1 MKTRIWEAAKSLL
14 IIVLICTLLLLTVA
28 AMPKEMVRGT
38 PWLSNLMQPL
48 APFLGLQEAEL
59 TYVEDA
65 QPVMDAAQPLR
76 ITVGNTAGR
85 YTAQWD
91 FASLD
96 SAFDMLGGLL
106 GQALD
111 TAGEMTEI
119 STRHLTV
126 ALSGPSVCFDYG
138 FPISTHLLGSWLDA
152 SSVNTDAAGE
162 MYILAVEEDQVNL
175 YVTGTEKYRAATS
188 VDPAALTAVLE
199 SVRPDG
205 SLYGFEASTRLQ
217 PLALL
222 PGTKPRMETAEASN
236 PCDTRYTEA
245 LATALGF
252 NPYDENRYIDSAG
265 ATWFSETSCS
275 LRVDTAGHILLSST
289 SADRFQADSDT
300 TEALVELSRE
310 LVQLTVGDAL
320 GEARIYLNS
329 VTRTG
334 PETTV
339 NFDYVLRGI
348 PVVCSSGPA
357 ASLTFSGQSLTEM
370 SVQVMTLACTGE
382 TVRLLPPQQ
391 AAAILPIG
399 GRLALQYACTGFG
412 ALGAGWVK

>member
-1 MKTRIWEAAKSLL
+1 MKKRILEAGKSLL
-14 IIVLICTLLLLTVA
+14 IIVLIVTLLLLTVA
-28 AMPKEMVRGT
+28 AMPKEMIRST
-38 PWLSNLMQPL
+38 PWLSNVLQPL
-48 APFLGLQEAEL
+48 APFFGLQEAEL

-119 STRHLTV
+119 TTQTVTEALTC
-126 ALSGPSVCFDYG
+126 PSVCFDYG
-138 FPISTHLLGSWLDA
+138 FPISARLLGSWLDA
-152 SSVNTDAAGE
+152 ATVPADVSGE
-162 MYILAVEEDQVNL
+162 RYILAVEDGQVNL
-175 YVTGTEKYRAATS
+175 YLAGEDKYCAATA
-188 VDPAALTAVLE
+188 VDSAALTAVLE
-199 SVRPDG
+199 SVKPDG
-205 SLYGFEASTRLQ
+205 SLYGFETSTRLQ
-217 PLALL
+217 SLALL
-222 PGTKPRMETAEASN
+222 PGVRPRMETAEAAN

-245 LATALGF
+245 LATELGF

-275 LRVDTAGHILLSST
+275 LQVDPAGQILLSST
-289 SADRFQADSDT
+289 SADRFQADSST
-300 TEALVELSRE
+300 EEALVELSRE
-310 LVQLTVGDAL
+310 LVQLTVGDVL
-320 GEARIYLNS
+320 GEARIYLNG

-334 PETTV
+334 TETIVT
-339 NFDYVLRGI
+339 FDYVLRGI

-357 ASLTFSGQSLTEM
+357 ASLTFSGQSLKEM
-370 SVQVMTLACTGE
+370 SVRVMSLSCTGE
-382 TVRLLPPQQ
+382 AVQLLPPQQ
-391 AAAILPIG
+391 AAAIIPLG
-399 GRLALQYACTGFG
+399 GKLALQYVCTGFG
-412 ALGAGWVK
+412 ALSAGWVK

>member
-138 FPISTHLLGSWLDA
+138 FPISTQLLGSWLDA
-152 SSVNTDAAGE
+152 SSVNTDASGE

-199 SVRPDG
+199 SVKPDG
-205 SLYGFEASTRLQ
+205 SLYGFETATRLQ
-217 PLALL
+217 SLALL
-222 PGTKPRMETAEASN
+222 PGTNPRMETAEASN

-252 NPYDENRYIDSAG
+252 NPYDENRYIDSTG

-275 LRVDTAGHILLSST
+275 LRVDTSGHILLSST

-310 LVQLTVGDAL
+310 LVQLTVGDVL

-334 PETTV
+334 LETTV
-339 NFDYVLRGI
+339 TFDYVLRGI